1 MTTYSKILYATEGA
15 LARITLNRPEKR
27 NALDDTIVNEIKL
40 ALREANQDNH
50 VNAVVLEGAG
60 NDFCSGADLSVLQKI
75 ARSSILENLEDTAG
89 LMELFVLIRSLH
101 KPVVAAVKG
110 RALAG
115 GCGLATACDLILANE
130 SAQFGY
136 PEVKIGFIPAMVM
149 AILRR
154 SVSEKRAF
162 ELITAGE
169 PISATEA
176 ERIGLINQVYPDA
189 QFDSKVA
196 DYLTALTR
204 KSASAMLLTKR
215 LLYQMDG
222 MSYEMALKSGM
233 DANTICRMTEDCQ
246 QGIAKF
252 LKK

>member
-1 MTTYSKILYATEGA
+1 MSEYTKIRYEVNGTVAH
-15 LARITLNRPEKR
+15 IILNRPDKR
-27 NALDDTIVNEIKL
+27 NALDDTIVAEIKR
-40 ALREANQDNH
+40 ALRVANENGE
-50 VNAVVLEGAG
+50 VKVVAIEGAG
-60 NDFCSGADLSVLQKI
+60 ADFCSGADLSVLQKI
-75 ARSSILENLEDTAG
+75 ARSSIIENLEDTG
-89 LMELFVLIRSLH
+89 LLMELFVQIRNLS
-101 KPVVAAVKG
+101 KPVVALVKG

-115 GCGLATACDLILANE
+115 GCGLATACDLILASE

-162 ELITAGE
+162 ELVTSGE
-169 PISATEA
+169 AISSSEA
-176 ERIGLINQVYPDA
+176 ERIGLINQVYPDGE
-189 QFDSKVA
+189 FDAKA
-196 DYLTALTR
+196 AEYLTGLTR
-204 KSASAMLLTKR
+204 KSASAVFLTKR

-222 MSYEMALKSGM
+222 MSFETALKSGM
-233 DANTICRMTEDCQ
+233 DANTICRVTEDCQ